1 MSKNFF
7 TTAILLFLLI
17 PSVGL
22 GQTET
27 VKDKPTIEAKSDEG
41 AKLIKA
47 AQTGDMDL
55 LKAALEA
62 GADVNS
68 KTAYGATALFFA
80 CDRGN
85 QDIVKVLLAKGADP
99 NVKDTF
105 YNATPI
111 TWAQQKGEQ
120 EIILMLYAAG
130 GNGAMEALI
139 DAAGKGDVDK
149 AKQLIEN
156 KCVDQ
161 DGLIKVRKIVS
172 LGANSKK
179 TELLALLNSAGL
191 PAMKEIA
198 ALTKEQASRYVGK
211 FTSTRFGLEV
221 TEKEGQLEMKIGNGF
236 ASPLKLLARQD
247 GVDEFFHSRSVV
259 RFKMQEDKVESITVS
274 MGGNEFVLLPEA
286 LAKKT
291 AETPDKK
298 VAETKPASPD
308 AGENAEAADVAAAKF
323 VSSDMEVSSVNWP
336 GFRGVG
342 SRGIADGQN
351 APAEWT
357 IDEDEAENKN
367 VKWKTPVAGL
377 GMSCPSVWGDRVF
390 VTSAVAEGEEQ
401 NVKIGLYGDV
411 ASVEDDREYQFK
423 VVCLSKSSG
432 SVLWERV
439 ANQAKPMVKRHAKS
453 SHANPTVATNGQHVV
468 AFFGSE
474 GLYCYDVNGDLKWKR
489 DLGFLDSGWFYDPGY
504 QWGFGSSP
512 IIYKDRVIVQCDIQ
526 GQSFIAALQLS
537 DGKEIWRTEREEIPT
552 WSSPTVHEFDGMT
565 MVITNGTKAARGYDM
580 KDGSEL
586 WSLSGHSEIVV
597 PTPSVAHGLI
607 FLSSGY
613 SPIQPIYAIKPSAHG
628 DVSLDSGETKNESIE
643 WSVKRGGPYMPTPIV
658 YGDYLYCCANSG
670 ILSCYEAK
678 TGKQVYRKRMKAPG
692 GALSFTASPIAADGN
707 LFCTAEDGRVLVVKA
722 GPKFKLVRTN
732 TLGESVLATPAVS
745 EGMMIFRGQ
754 NHVIAVG
761 K

>member
-1 MSKNFF
+1 M
-7 TTAILLFLLI
+7 
-17 PSVGL
+17 
-22 GQTET
+22 
-27 VKDKPTIEAKSDEG
+27 
-41 AKLIKA
+41 
-47 AQTGDMDL
+47 
-55 LKAALEA
+55 ALEA

-85 QDIVKVLLAKGADP
+85 QAIVKVLLAKGADP

-139 DAAGKGDVDK
+139 DAAGKGDIDK

-156 KCVDQ
+156 NCVDQ

-179 TELLALLNSAGL
+179 TELLALLNGAGL
-191 PAMKEIA
+191 PEMKEIA
-198 ALTKEQASRYVGK
+198 ELTKEQASRYVGK
-211 FTSTRFGLEV
+211 FTSPRFGLEV
-221 TEKEGQLEMKIGNGF
+221 TEEKGQLKMKIGNGF
-236 ASPLKLLARQD
+236 ASPLKLLSRQN

-259 RFKMQEDKVESITVS
+259 RFKMKEDKVESIMVS
-274 MGGNEFVLLPEA
+274 MGGNEFVLLPES

-291 AETPDKK
+291 EETADKK
-298 VAETKPASPD
+298 VAEAKPASSD
-308 AGENAEAADVAAAKF
+308 AEGNADADDAAAAKF
-323 VSSDMEVSSVNWP
+323 VSADMDVSSVNWP

-357 IDEDEAENKN
+357 VDEDESENKN
-367 VKWKTPVAGL
+367 LKWKTPVAGL

-390 VTSAVAEGEEQ
+390 VTSAVAEGEQQ

-474 GLYCYDVNGDLKWKR
+474 GLYCYDINGDLKWKR

-537 DGKEIWRTEREEIPT
+537 DGKEIWRTAREEIPT

-586 WSLSGHSEIVV
+586 WSLTGHSEIVV

-628 DVSLDSGETKNESIE
+628 DVSLKSGATKNESIE

-707 LFCTAEDGRVLVVKA
+707 LFCTAEDGRVLVVEA